1 MKRFIN
7 KKVVATAAVVG
18 LAFGATGIAS
28 AYIFGNGSAT
38 GTASVG
44 SGTASGFTV
53 SSPGLQGGPLSID
66 PPNTNTIFSSI
77 SNFTGLNATLHSI
90 GVSITGVTPNPNTQ
104 NPAWPDCTADQF
116 VLSASSTSAWQGL
129 TPGPGGVST
138 GPTATWTQNLPITVK
153 NAQYVNGATQTA
165 VGFVTNGVP
174 PGLTVEWVD
183 QGPSVIQNNCLGATV
198 NVTVSAN

>member
-18 LAFGATGIAS
+18 LALGGAGIAS
-28 AYIFGNGSAT
+28 AYILGNGSAT
-38 GTASVG
+38 GGASVG

-66 PPNTNTIFSSI
+66 PPNVDTIWSSL
-77 SNFTGLNATLHSI
+77 SNFTGLPATLHQI
-90 GVSITGVTPNPNTQ
+90 QVEITGVTVDQNTQ

-116 VLSASSTSAWQGL
+116 VLSASSTSPWQGL

-138 GPTATWTQNLPITVK
+138 GPSATWSQNLPLTVP
-153 NAQYVNGATQTA
+153 NGDYVTSTQGLSSS
-165 VGFVTNGVP
+165 VVNGVP
-174 PGLTVEWVD
+174 DGLTLEWVD

>member
-1 MKRFIN
+1 MKRYIN

-18 LAFGATGIAS
+18 LAFGGAGIAS

-38 GTASVG
+38 GSASVG
-44 SGTASGFTV
+44 TGTASGFTV

-66 PPNTNTIFSSI
+66 PPNTNTIWSSI
-77 SNFTGLNATLHSI
+77 SNFTGLPTTLHSI
-90 GVSITGVTPNPNTQ
+90 EVQITGVTPDANTQ
-104 NPAWPDCTADQF
+104 NPAWPACTADQF
-116 VLSASSTSAWQGL
+116 VLSADSTSPWQGL

-138 GPTATWTQNLPITVK
+138 GSSATWTQNLPLTV
-153 NAQYVNGATQTA
+153 NNGQYVTQGQSTTGGAVNA
-165 VGFVTNGVP
+165 VP
-174 PGLTVEWVD
+174 PGLTLEWID